1 MHNNF
6 SSKSA
11 EKQRRSRF
19 IFRMCSS
26 KAKSQIEQ
34 RIFSIS
40 RSNRLALV
48 TNHTIC
54 IISLNTSE
62 ILIEISLDLIRSDE
76 YNSLNCLTWSNN
88 GKLLAYG
95 HWSGIVCVYSTNDG
109 QLLHELQSK
118 TLLKDEDS
126 FVKIWFSGSD
136 ASQFIDLLCL
146 KRTGELLR
154 YVMSRD
160 DIASCA
166 EEKFDFRLTCASV
179 DSDQNL
185 IYLVPFERKSIFVYK
200 IVDTNPSIMK
210 IKEMIDDEQQIFIS
224 KLVISIDQKHLVAC
238 LSNQSIVLYE
248 NSDYFRCLSTVKL
261 PETRSSICD
270 FEYWDDKTLL
280 VFYSDG
286 SISFHEGKETLEEY
300 RFEPNQLH
308 SYPHLCSRTSN
319 ELFLIDTQTTSTE
332 ENDEENTTIAGR
344 FVRSWKD
351 STESVAE
358 RLLLFE
364 HTDPDRLIENL
375 ISTGD
380 YGEALRVC
388 KVFNRNDLSDRIH
401 EIEVRSSS
409 SQIKSRLTRIQSR
422 LHVMQLCTSI
432 LYATFDEQLQL
443 IQFGLDYGTRE
454 EYFQK
459 LSSSEEIFHRS
470 IHDEKSNS
478 IVHHEKQTSLLN
490 YSQKQV
496 LFYRKKLL
504 DDKRKLFLYEDFI
517 QKCKMFGEYHEKIFE
532 RFRSWDYKQIA
543 LRCAREGFINGLRL
557 VLDRSVPSLSSIDV
571 LLVLSEIPESISLSE
586 YEDLIPKPSIEPVRR
601 AENDWSEKYLSPIEE
616 FESDSN
622 REVFVRWFDERIHS
636 FEAFGFVE
644 NAFQLSK
651 YADDDEQFRDLKKS
665 IAMEFYLNKISEN
678 DLTLKQIEQMSDK
691 DLIDL
696 LFQFS
701 TDGNQ
706 DEIDKRVQHV
716 LIPILGLLEQSKEL
730 IRANLIEKLQ
740 SNFNI
745 YPIVRS
751 VKSKSIYQSKEF
763 DELVR
768 SLILNI
774 NSPAQISI
782 GQKCLTLIS
791 NKQDLEFVLESC
803 RIFLKWSVQMIP
815 SEMMRIFES
824 EEALV
829 NAIVLLI
836 QSAIRE
842 DRRTKMTIATGDEL
856 YHDIEQIS
864 SQYLSS
870 ESLSNVITKQFG
882 FFFFC

>member
-280 VFYSDG
+280 VFYSDS
-286 SISFHEGKETLEEY
+286 SISFHEGK
-300 RFEPNQLH
+300 
-308 SYPHLCSRTSN
+308 
-319 ELFLIDTQTTSTE
+319 
-332 ENDEENTTIAGR
+332 
-344 FVRSWKD
+344 
-351 STESVAE
+351 
-358 RLLLFE
+358 
-364 HTDPDRLIENL
+364 
-375 ISTGD
+375 
-380 YGEALRVC
+380 
-388 KVFNRNDLSDRIH
+388 
-401 EIEVRSSS
+401 
-409 SQIKSRLTRIQSR
+409 
-422 LHVMQLCTSI
+422 
-432 LYATFDEQLQL
+432 
-443 IQFGLDYGTRE
+443 
-454 EYFQK
+454 
-459 LSSSEEIFHRS
+459 
-470 IHDEKSNS
+470 
-478 IVHHEKQTSLLN
+478 
-490 YSQKQV
+490 
-496 LFYRKKLL
+496 
-504 DDKRKLFLYEDFI
+504 
-517 QKCKMFGEYHEKIFE
+517 
-532 RFRSWDYKQIA
+532 
-543 LRCAREGFINGLRL
+543 
-557 VLDRSVPSLSSIDV
+557 
-571 LLVLSEIPESISLSE
+571 
-586 YEDLIPKPSIEPVRR
+586 
-601 AENDWSEKYLSPIEE
+601 
-616 FESDSN
+616 
-622 REVFVRWFDERIHS
+622 
-636 FEAFGFVE
+636 
-644 NAFQLSK
+644 
-651 YADDDEQFRDLKKS
+651 
-665 IAMEFYLNKISEN
+665 
-678 DLTLKQIEQMSDK
+678 
-691 DLIDL
+691 
-696 LFQFS
+696 
-701 TDGNQ
+701 
-706 DEIDKRVQHV
+706 
-716 LIPILGLLEQSKEL
+716 
-730 IRANLIEKLQ
+730 
-740 SNFNI
+740 
-745 YPIVRS
+745 
-751 VKSKSIYQSKEF
+751 
-763 DELVR
+763 
-768 SLILNI
+768 
-774 NSPAQISI
+774 
-782 GQKCLTLIS
+782 
-791 NKQDLEFVLESC
+791 
-803 RIFLKWSVQMIP
+803 
-815 SEMMRIFES
+815 
-824 EEALV
+824 
-829 NAIVLLI
+829 
-836 QSAIRE
+836 
-842 DRRTKMTIATGDEL
+842 
-856 YHDIEQIS
+856 
-864 SQYLSS
+864 
-870 ESLSNVITKQFG
+870 
-882 FFFFC
+882 